1 MKKLILLLLLVPAT
15 VTSQWRVSE
24 RNDPFD
30 GKVITAIGY
39 GSGGEFPYRNP
50 RLVFRIQGIKREI
63 YVTDAGSTACD
74 KPYLDISFGDPNSVE
89 SFDLSE
95 STDRSAGFINMN
107 ETRKIFDLVKNLKKE
122 NTVYIKFGTNCSS
135 NRFRI
140 SLKGSS
146 KSLSKIFPDID
157 FSSFKSSYNFAT
169 LYSAAE
175 NDKLLKSRQFF
186 EKFISEKSFEFSA
199 FDMDQVYK
207 EIEKGVALRKLIL
220 TEITLEKHKSL
231 PSTFKLKLGFEGTHY
246 RDTDYVFNKND
257 NK

>member
-1 MKKLILLLLLVPAT
+1 MFAGTWFVA
-15 VTSQWRVSE
+15 E

-107 ETRKIFDLVKNLKKE
+107 ETRKIFDLVKN
-122 NTVYIKFGTNCSS
+122 FQ
-135 NRFRI
+135 
-140 SLKGSS
+140 
-146 KSLSKIFPDID
+146 
-157 FSSFKSSYNFAT
+157 FK
-169 LYSAAE
+169 
-175 NDKLLKSRQFF
+175 
-186 EKFISEKSFEFSA
+186 
-199 FDMDQVYK
+199 
-207 EIEKGVALRKLIL
+207 
-220 TEITLEKHKSL
+220 
-231 PSTFKLKLGFEGTHY
+231 
-246 RDTDYVFNKND
+246 
-257 NK
+257 